1 MYYPMYHN
9 RYVLAKHTYGL
20 PIIITFVNSVMSIPI
35 VKEI

>member
-9 RYVLAKHTYGL
+9 RYVL